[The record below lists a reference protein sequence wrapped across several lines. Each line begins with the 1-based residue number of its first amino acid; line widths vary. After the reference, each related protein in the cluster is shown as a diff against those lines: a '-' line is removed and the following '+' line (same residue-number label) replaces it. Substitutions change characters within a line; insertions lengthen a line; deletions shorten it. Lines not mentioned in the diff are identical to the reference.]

1 MLQTISEFFNEIF
14 RAIEPY
20 YNISLLSTEFITIYL
35 GKLVLGI
42 LFILIAR
49 LVVKYLLRKL
59 IYERLLT
66 KIEDAH
72 SQKSIRTVIKIIFEV
87 LIFVFG
93 LNIIGFDLK
102 FFGDIWMARIFSI
115 QGEGVSLG
123 NLLIGLII
131 LFIGFKLAK
140 YFSKK
145 IKIFFERRF
154 KFDISQGAIVESV
167 SKYILLIVLVL
178 FVLSIVGIPLTIFT
192 IIGGTLAIGIGF
204 GSKNL
209 MNNFIS
215 GVFLMTERQ
224 LKVGDII
231 EVEGNAGTIEHIGAR
246 STIIKTFSNLRMLLP
261 NSKLLEN
268 SVINWTLTDKV
279 VRRELTVG
287 VAYGSPVEKVRDLL
301 HQVVDSNED
310 VVDNPKPIV
319 LFSEFADSALV
330 FKVLIWVN
338 LQKAINVR
346 ILLSDLRFAIDKIFR
361 ENGIVIAFPQIDA
374 HLDTSKP
381 LNIKLSKEKNE
392 SE

>member
-1 MLQTISEFFNEIF
+1 M
-14 RAIEPY
+14 
-20 YNISLLSTEFITIYL
+20 
-35 GKLVLGI
+35 K
-42 LFILIAR
+42 
-49 LVVKYLLRKL
+49 
-59 IYERLLT
+59 
-66 KIEDAH
+66 KIEDEN
-72 SQKSIRTVIKIIFEV
+72 SQRSIKTVIKIVFEV
-87 LIFVFG
+87 LVFVFG

-102 FFGDIWMARIFSI
+102 FFGDIWKARLFSI

-123 NLLIGLII
+123 NLFIGLVI

-145 IKIFFERRF
+145 IKMFFEKKF

-167 SKYILLIVLVL
+167 SKYVLLIVLVL

-192 IIGGTLAIGIGF
+192 IIGGSLAIGIGF

-231 EVEGNAGTIEHIGAR
+231 EVEGNTGTIEHIGAR

-287 VAYGSPVEKVRDLL
+287 VTYGSPVEKVKDLL
-301 HQVVDSNED
+301 YQVVDRNED
-310 VVDNPKPIV
+310 VVDNPKPVV

-330 FKVLIWVN
+330 FKVLIWIN

-361 ENGIVIAFPQIDA
+361 ENKIVIAFPQIDA

-381 LNIKLSKEKNE
+381 LNIQLTNKDKV